1 MVLDILIGIFL
12 LILLHQHTKIALDFL
27 HWALQ
32 GLELEALKNQ
42 TEWLMGLPGG
52 FKPNHNLSQFIG
64 CAILDVI
71 YIWNYL
77 TTVFN

>member
-1 MVLDILIGIFL
+1 MFDFHFNKQAIYQKFISLLTQMVLDILIGIFI
-12 LILLHQHTKIALDFL
+12 LILLHQHTQIALDFL

-52 FKPNHNLSQFIG
+52 FKPNHNLS
-64 CAILDVI
+64 
-71 YIWNYL
+71 
-77 TTVFN
+77 